1 MKNAK
6 EARLYSIYVGMK
18 FRCYNHNASNYKYY
32 GAKGIKICS
41 EWLGVG
47 GFQAFVEW
55 SLNNGYE
62 AHLTIDRID
71 SEKNYAPCNCRWI
84 TKSENS
90 SRICRKRIAIK
101 KRERY
106 VYPAILNYEKGYEIA
121 VTFPDLPGCATS
133 GATEIEA
140 IAAGREA
147 LGLHLW
153 GMERD
158 GDLIPVPSSAKDIE
172 LDDGEVIAVI
182 DVYMPSIRL
191 AQENKSVN
199 RTVTLPA
206 WLDARAKECGVNFS
220 QLLQDAIKKEISVQN
235 NV

>member
-1 MKNAK
+1 MKK
-6 EARLYSIYVGMK
+6 V
-18 FRCYNHNASNYKYY
+18 
-32 GAKGIKICS
+32 
-41 EWLGVG
+41 
-47 GFQAFVEW
+47 
-55 SLNNGYE
+55 
-62 AHLTIDRID
+62 DR
-71 SEKNYAPCNCRWI
+71 YA
-84 TKSENS
+84 
-90 SRICRKRIAIK
+90 
-101 KRERY
+101 
-106 VYPAILNYEKGYEIA
+106 YPAILSYEDGYEIA

-158 GDLIPVPSSAKDIE
+158 GDVIPVPSNAKSIE
-172 LDDGEVIAVI
+172 LDEGEIIAVI

-206 WLDARAKECGVNFS
+206 WLDAKAKECGVNFS
-220 QLLQDAIKKEISVQN
+220 QLLQEAIKKEISISN